1 MDIIMSQQ
9 PKKVGIVII
18 TVGWS
23 AAKRISDMVG
33 ESHEKT
39 RRVPLMLG
47 GHFSVDYPSLNVRHH
62 FVWYFGSS

>member
-1 MDIIMSQQ
+1 MSQQ
-9 PKKVGIVII
+9 PKNVGIVII
-18 TVGWS
+18 MVSWS